1 MRPANRRASVVDTDP
16 AVAAGGGTLIRARRP
31 PPLVALSASLAG
43 AALLGGCAAL
53 VTPNYTTETAEL
65 RAGDYTLDPDHAYLL
80 FRIEHLG
87 LSMVVGRFDEVDA
100 TLDFDPDDLAAL
112 RLDGVVDTASID
124 LDDADLERR
133 LQGDEWLDTTA
144 YPEAR
149 FTTTSVVP
157 GEGGAFL
164 VTGDFT
170 LRGVTRP
177 LELEGRFNGGADNI
191 LTGRY
196 TLGFAASGSLSRS
209 DYGIDSLGALVG
221 DEVGIE
227 IHAEFQRAP

>member
-1 MRPANRRASVVDTDP
+1 MRTLRSPLFAPA
-16 AVAAGGGTLIRARRP
+16 
-31 PPLVALSASLAG
+31 LAC
-43 AALLGGCAAL
+43 APLLGGCAAL
-53 VTPNYTTETAEL
+53 VTPNFTTETVEL

-80 FRIEHLG
+80 FRVEHLG

-112 RLDGVVDTASID
+112 RLDGVVDVTSID
-124 LDDADLERR
+124 LDAPDLERR
-133 LQGDEWLDTTA
+133 LLGDDWLDADA

-157 GEGGAFL
+157 GEGGAFV

-170 LRGVTRP
+170 LRGVTLP
-177 LELEGRFNGGADNI
+177 LELAGRFNGGADNI

-196 TLGFAASGSLSRS
+196 TLGFEASGSLSRS
-209 DYGIDSLGALVG
+209 AYGIDAFGALVG

-227 IHAEFQRAP
+227 IHAEFQRTP

>member
-1 MRPANRRASVVDTDP
+1 MRTRRR
-16 AVAAGGGTLIRARRP
+16 L
-31 PPLVALSASLAG
+31 LVALPLACT
-43 AALLGGCAAL
+43 ALLGGCAAL
-53 VTPNYTTETAEL
+53 VTPNFTTETGEL
-65 RAGDYTLDPDHAYLL
+65 RAGDYALDPDHAYLL
-80 FRIEHLG
+80 FRVEHLG

-112 RLDGVVDTASID
+112 RLDGVVDMASID
-124 LDDADLERR
+124 LDDPDLERR
-133 LQGDEWLDTTA
+133 LLGGDWLDA
-144 YPEAR
+144 GAHPEAR

-157 GEGGAFL
+157 GEGGAFV

-170 LRGVTRP
+170 LRGVTLP
-177 LELEGRFNGGADNI
+177 LELDGRFNGGADNI

-209 DYGIDSLGALVG
+209 AYGIDAFGALIG

>member
-1 MRPANRRASVVDTDP
+1 MSF
-16 AVAAGGGTLIRARRP
+16 LRRP
-31 PPLVALSASLAG
+31 LIASLLAL

-53 VTPNYTTETAEL
+53 ITPNFTTETSEL

-80 FRIEHLG
+80 FRVEHLG

-112 RLDGVVDTASID
+112 RLDGVVDMTSID
-124 LDDADLERR
+124 LDNPDLERR
-133 LQGDEWLDTTA
+133 LLGGDWLDA
-144 YPEAR
+144 EAHPEAR
-149 FTTTSVVP
+149 FTTTEVVA
-157 GEGGAFL
+157 GEGGAFV

-170 LRGVTRP
+170 LHGVTLP

-196 TLGFAASGSLSRS
+196 TLGFGASGSLSRS
-209 DYGIDSLGALVG
+209 AYGIDAFGGLVG